1 MLSSLITCLMSFT
14 PRVFWF
20 SDVTTLISGWLIV
33 WFSLK
38 SRDEENSFDC
48 SIKYFEELEIN
59 R

>member
-1 MLSSLITCLMSFT
+1 MSFT

-20 SDVTTLISGWLIV
+20 SDVTTLISGWLII